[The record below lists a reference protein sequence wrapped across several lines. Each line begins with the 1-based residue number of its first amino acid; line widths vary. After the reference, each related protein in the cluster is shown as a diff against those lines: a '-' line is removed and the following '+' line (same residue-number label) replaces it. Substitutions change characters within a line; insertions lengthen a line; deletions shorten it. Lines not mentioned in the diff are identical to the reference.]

1 MSLLNQP
8 TFRAGTLV
16 RKIDTAFSSTA
27 ASISQILPMGN
38 NVTSCQFAT
47 SDTSIITINQ
57 TGKYRIYFISYSN
70 ILFQSL
76 NGGGGSANSSF
87 SITAGGTTFGLA
99 QTIGTSFSSSFSSS
113 LYVDFGSTSLAGSLP
128 AYNGSGSVTG
138 GFTANCY
145 LSASAE
151 VILNSTDQIRLD
163 IVRGFIASGPAFNI
177 ALNGYIFIEQIS

>member
-70 ILFQSL
+70 IFVQSQ
-76 NGGGGSANSSF
+76 NSGASSQF
-87 SITAGGTTFGLA
+87 RIEAGASIFGLA
-99 QTIGTSFSSSFSSS
+99 ETVGSSFSSNFS
-113 LYVDFGSTSLAGSLP
+113 ASQYVDFGSSTLAGSLP
-128 AYNGSGSVTG
+128 AYNGSGSITG

-145 LSASAE
+145 LSASTE
-151 VILNSTDQIRLD
+151 IILSANDQIRLY
-163 IVRGFIASGPAFNI
+163 ITKSFVASGTPYNVG
-177 ALNGYIFIEQIS
+177 LNGYICVEQIS